1 MLVLA
6 RKVNQ
11 RIRIGEDTWIT
22 VVRGENVRLGIDAPR
37 HVEVVREEVLDRRH
51 DVPADASHVPQFAG
65 VTS

>member
-11 RIRIGEDTWIT
+11 RIRIGGDTWIT

-65 VTS
+65 ITS

>member
-6 RKVNQ
+6 RNVGQ
-11 RIRIGEDTWIT
+11 RIRIGEDVWIT
-22 VVRGENVRLGIDAPR
+22 VVRGQNVRIGIDAPR
-37 HVEVVREEVLDRRH
+37 HLNVAREEVLDRRD